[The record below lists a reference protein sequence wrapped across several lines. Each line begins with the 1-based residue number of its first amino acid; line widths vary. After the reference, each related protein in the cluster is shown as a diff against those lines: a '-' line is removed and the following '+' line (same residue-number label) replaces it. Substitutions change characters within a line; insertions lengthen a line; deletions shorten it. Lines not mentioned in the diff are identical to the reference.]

1 MKRKA
6 ETQTA
11 PAANGKKQ
19 ATDSNA
25 VEAQFGENLFAEKT
39 LKGYTDEY
47 AASAPYKHAVVH
59 GLMNDSLLR
68 SVRKEIIDNIHFTP
82 KETDIYKIHQ
92 SGDLANLSGLPE
104 SALEKLPS
112 LLKLRDALYG
122 QEFRQWISTVAG
134 SGPLSGKKTDMAVNV
149 YVPGCHLLCH
159 DDVIG
164 SRRVSYILYLTDPDK
179 PWKAQW
185 GGALRLYPT
194 DDEKADDGKLYKVPR
209 AEFSKVIPPAWNQ
222 LSFFAVQPG
231 ESFHDV
237 EEVYHRAEGVEE
249 DDGGRVRM
257 AISGWFHIPQEGEDG
272 FEPGLEEKLAE
283 KSSLQQLQGKGDQFD
298 DPKPQWIDSEAN
310 TKQPAAGDDE
320 EEAELSEEDLQFLL
334 NYMTPNYLTPDTVEE
349 LNEMFTEESTAQ
361 MANFLNKKLAPRLQK
376 QLETTSFKR
385 EFETSRP
392 PHKHRYQYLAAS
404 TLVRPS
410 PVGSEDDPHGDIMY
424 NFLPSLAFR
433 KWLALTT
440 GLSLKR
446 CAVLARKFR
455 RGLDYQLAQGYR
467 GEQPQLEY
475 CLNITPTPGWGADE
489 PEAEAEDDEGGD
501 EDEESGE
508 ANGTAAPKDKGKG
521 KAKAPEPEPEP
532 QPAPE
537 EEEDNVGGYELYMAG
552 DDDESDDEDGSDA
565 GSDHGVSIPAKL
577 QSATGAGD
585 RRSAKKASSRPKADP
600 AIYKAAQED
609 EEDDGILFSNPASW
623 NTLSLVL
630 RDRGVLKFVKYV
642 SGKAKG
648 DRFDFAGAVEVE
660 EGEDEDEDEEEDAGE
675 GAA

>member
-6 ETQTA
+6 ENQTA
-11 PAANGKKQ
+11 SAANGKKQ

-25 VEAQFGENLFAEKT
+25 VEAQFGDNLFAEKT

-47 AASAPYKHAVVH
+47 AVSAPYKHAVVH

-68 SVRKEIIDNIHFTP
+68 SVRTEIIDNIHFTP

-122 QEFRQWISTVAG
+122 PEFRQWISTVAG

-179 PWKAQW
+179 PWQANW

-194 DDEKADDGKLYKVPR
+194 DEEKGEDGKLYKVPR

-257 AISGWFHIPQEGEDG
+257 AISGWFHIPQEGEEG
-272 FEPGLEEKLAE
+272 FEPGLEESLAE
-283 KSSLQQLQGKGDQFD
+283 KSSLQQLQGKGEQFD
-298 DPKPQWIDSEAN
+298 DPKPQWIEPEAGN
-310 TKQPAAGDDE
+310 EQAAAKEDDDDE
-320 EEAELSEEDLQFLL
+320 EEAEMTEEDLQFLL

-349 LNEMFTEESTAQ
+349 LNELFTEESTAQ
-361 MANFLNKKLAPRLQK
+361 MGNFLNKKLAPRLRK
-376 QLETTSFKR
+376 QIESEAFKR

-392 PHKHRYQYLAAS
+392 PHKHRYQYLTS
-404 TLVRPS
+404 ISSVQPP
-410 PVGSEDDPHGDIMY
+410 PVGSEDDPHGDVLY

-433 KWLALTT
+433 KWLALAT

-446 CAVLARKFR
+446 CAVVARKFR
-455 RGLDYQLAQGYR
+455 RSLDYQLAQGYR

-475 CLNITPTPGWGADE
+475 CLNITPSTGWAPEE
-489 PEAEAEDDEGGD
+489 PEDEADDEEDDE
-501 EDEESGE
+501 EDEKS
-508 ANGTAAPKDKGKG
+508 APKNKGKG
-521 KAKAPEPEPEP
+521 KEKAKAPKPEPEPKP
-532 QPAPE
+532 QA

-552 DDDESDDEDGSDA
+552 EDDEDDNDDDA
-565 GSDHGVSIPAKL
+565 GSDHGVDIPAKL

-585 RRSAKKASSRPKADP
+585 RRSAKKSRPKADP
-600 AIYKAAQED
+600 AIYKAAQD

-648 DRFDFAGAVEVE
+648 DRYDFSGAVEVE
-660 EGEDEDEDEEEDAGE
+660 DMDDDEDEEDDAGE
-675 GAA
+675 GPAN

>member
-6 ETQTA
+6 EEQTA
-11 PAANGKKQ
+11 STANGKKQ
-19 ATDSNA
+19 ATESNA
-25 VEAQFGENLFAEKT
+25 VEAQFGDNLFAEKT
-39 LKGYTDEY
+39 LKGYTDDY
-47 AASAPYKHAVVH
+47 AASTPYKHAVIH

-68 SVRKEIIDNIHFTP
+68 SVRTEIIDNIHFTP

-122 QEFRQWISTVAG
+122 PEFRQWISTVAG

-179 PWKAQW
+179 PWQANW

-194 DDEKADDGKLYKVPR
+194 DEEKGEDGKLYKVPR

-257 AISGWFHIPQEGEDG
+257 AISGWFHIPQEGEEG

-283 KSSLQQLQGKGDQFD
+283 KSSLQQLQGKGEQFD
-298 DPKPQWIDSEAN
+298 DPKPQWIDPEAGN
-310 TKQPAAGDDE
+310 EQPVAEGDDDDE
-320 EEAELSEEDLQFLL
+320 EEAEMTEEDLQFLL

-349 LNEMFTEESTAQ
+349 LNELFTEESTAQ
-361 MANFLNKKLAPRLQK
+361 MGNFLNKKLAPRLRK
-376 QLETTSFKR
+376 QIESEAFKR

-392 PHKHRYQYLAAS
+392 PHKHRYQYLTATS
-404 TLVRPS
+404 SVRP
-410 PVGSEDDPHGDIMY
+410 PAVGSEDDPHGDILY

-446 CAVLARKFR
+446 CALVARKFR
-455 RGLDYQLAQGYR
+455 RSLDYQLAQGYR

-475 CLNITPTPGWGADE
+475 CLNITPTTGWAPEEPEDE
-489 PEAEAEDDEGGD
+489 PEDDE
-501 EDEESGE
+501 EDEEDE
-508 ANGTAAPKDKGKG
+508 ETTPRNKGKG
-521 KAKAPEPEPEP
+521 KAKAKAPKPEPEPKP
-532 QPAPE
+532 QA

-552 DDDESDDEDGSDA
+552 DDDEDDDDDA
-565 GSDHGVSIPAKL
+565 GSEHGVDIPAKL

-585 RRSAKKASSRPKADP
+585 RRSAKKARAKADP

-648 DRFDFAGAVEVE
+648 DRYDFSGAVEVE
-660 EGEDEDEDEEEDAGE
+660 DIDDEENEEDDAGE
-675 GAA
+675 GAAN